1 MKSAQLAFTIIDE
14 DISIFH
20 DFPLIMLQMNQNNW
34 SIVRQ
39 ILEFSFLFIKDCQNK
54 IALNEELNKN
64 GIKYKAHIW
73 KDGGMKSK
81 ISINLVFYS
90 KNLKIHSSTPFF
102 DGKKSQKRKDSD
114 DGLRITDRK
123 QFCRHSI
130 FELVFGRKA

>member
-1 MKSAQLAFTIIDE
+1 
-14 DISIFH
+14 
-20 DFPLIMLQMNQNNW
+20 MNQNNW

-39 ILEFSFLFIKDCQNK
+39 ILELFFLLIKDCQNK

-64 GIKYKAHIW
+64 RIKHKAHIW

-102 DGKKSQKRKDSD
+102 DGKQELEAKDSD
-114 DGLRITDRK
+114 DRLRITDRK
-123 QFCRHSI
+123 QLCRHSI
-130 FELVFGRKA
+130 FELAFGRKA